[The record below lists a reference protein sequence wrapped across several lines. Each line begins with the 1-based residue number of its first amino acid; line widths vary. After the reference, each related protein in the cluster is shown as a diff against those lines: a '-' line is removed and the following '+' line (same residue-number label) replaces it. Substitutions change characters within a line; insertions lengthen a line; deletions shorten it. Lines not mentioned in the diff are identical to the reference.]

1 MSRSTRLALLGTL
14 LAALG
19 SAACDKVP
27 LLAPTNST
35 IRLTASV
42 GIVPANGSIDITAI
56 VIEAGGTPVQNGTVV
71 TFSSSL
77 GTIEPREGRTSN
89 GQVTVKY
96 LAGGQSGRATL
107 SAFSGGTKSDDL
119 EVLVGAAAAAAVTL
133 RADTTVLPS
142 TGGTTALYATVLD
155 TGGNP
160 LRSVPVSFSAS
171 TGQVTP
177 GTAVTNEFGEART
190 DLFTTTKST
199 VTARVVGGGASGGGG
214 GNGGGTPAPSGA
226 TATLDIEVRDVPIID
241 LAGGTRT
248 AGQPVTW
255 EVGVPIGFTL
265 TPKTG
270 GNAVRSAVVA
280 FGDGNTRNVGAIL
293 APTSLA
299 HTYNQT
305 GLFTATVTAT
315 DVLNFVG
322 STSIGVTIMQKRT
335 IPVTIVVRSNLAGLV
350 TFDANTNLVSAEGLP
365 TIIVNE
371 YQWDFGDGTSTT
383 TSGSSATHRY
393 GAGNFTVRLRVV
405 STFGHE
411 GFAEF
416 VVRTTSS

>member
-1 MSRSTRLALLGTL
+1 MSRSSRLALLGTL
-14 LAALG
+14 VAAVGL
-19 SAACDKVP
+19 AACDKVP

-42 GIVPANGSIDITAI
+42 GVVATNGSIDITAV
-56 VIEAGGTPVQNGTVV
+56 VIESGGTPVQNGTVV

-77 GTIEPREGRTSN
+77 GAIEPREGRTTN

-96 LAGGQSGRATL
+96 VSGGQSGKATI

-119 EVLVGAAAAAAVTL
+119 EILVGGAAAVAVTL
-133 RADTTVLPS
+133 RADSTVLPS

-160 LRSVPVSFSAS
+160 IRSVPVSFSA
-171 TGQVTP
+171 TAGQLNP
-177 GTAVTNEFGEART
+177 GTAVTNDFGEART
-190 DLFTTTKST
+190 ELFTTREST
-199 VTARVVGGGASGGGG
+199 VTARVAGA
-214 GNGGGTPAPSGA
+214 PD
-226 TATLDIEVRDVPIID
+226 TAKAELKIEARDVPIVD

-270 GNAVRSAVVA
+270 GNAIRSAIVA
-280 FGDGNTRNVGAIL
+280 FGDGNTRSLGAVL
-293 APTSLA
+293 APTSVT
-299 HTYNQT
+299 HTYGQT
-305 GLFTATVTAT
+305 GLFSATVTAT

-322 STSIGVTIMQKRT
+322 ATSIGVTIMQKRT
-335 IPVTIVVRSNLAGLV
+335 IPVTIVLRSNLNGVV
-350 TFDANTNLVSAEGLP
+350 TFDANINQVAVEGLP
-365 TIIVNE
+365 TIIVNSFE
-371 YQWDFGDGTSTT
+371 WDFGDNTGTT
-383 TSGSSATHRY
+383 TTGSSATHQYRTGSTIQTY
-393 GAGNFTVRLRVV
+393 TIRLRVV

-416 VVRTTSS
+416 VIRV